1 MYSRKLITQF
11 SYGNYFPTKYGIKKK
26 EVEVF
31 TADEL
36 NGLSKEECIIK
47 VENVLNK
54 LGIDIC
60 DNPIVYTIDVNTQKA
75 IKENNALYAN
85 MKDLTENDECYCMV
99 FERKF
104 ENQPMSDVAYDDSSY
119 AGIPIEV
126 QVIYGRQGLIYLN
139 TSDRYD
145 IVEKEEVTDGIISVN
160 EALDI
165 IKICKNNIY
174 LIRKL

>member
-1 MYSRKLITQF
+1 M
-11 SYGNYFPTKYGIKKK
+11 
-26 EVEVF
+26 
-31 TADEL
+31 
-36 NGLSKEECIIK
+36 
-47 VENVLNK
+47 
-54 LGIDIC
+54 GIDIC
-60 DNPIVYTIDVNTQKA
+60 DNPVVYTIDVNTQKA

-119 AGIPIEV
+119 AGIPTEV
-126 QVIYGRQGLIYLN
+126 QVIYGRHGLIYLN

-145 IVEKEEVTDGIISVN
+145 IVEKEEVTDGIISAN

-165 IKICKNNIY
+165 IKSVKQYISGQKIIEIRLQY
-174 LIRKL
+174 IPQVTQEMVLIIIRYMK